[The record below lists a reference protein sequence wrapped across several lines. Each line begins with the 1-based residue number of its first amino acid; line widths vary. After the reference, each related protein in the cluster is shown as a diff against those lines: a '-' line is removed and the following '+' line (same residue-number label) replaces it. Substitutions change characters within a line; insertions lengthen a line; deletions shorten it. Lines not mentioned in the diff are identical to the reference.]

1 MNLSNLSKR
10 LDELI
15 KERDKTITQFGSE
28 IGCSGT
34 AVSRYIQGK
43 SYPTV
48 DIAVRMAD
56 YFKCSVDFLL
66 GIKDEEFDNYEFK
79 TCPPFGE
86 RLIEICKEKQ
96 ISRYKLQQLTDIPE
110 SVMRYWVR
118 GKTKPSLVNVVKIAE
133 KLKISVDYL
142 LGREK

>member
-1 MNLSNLSKR
+1 MNLSNFSKR

-15 KERDKTITQFGSE
+15 KEHYKTITQFSLEISCSE
-28 IGCSGT
+28 AT
-34 AVSRYIQGK
+34 VSRYIQGK

-56 YFKCSVDFLL
+56 YFNCSVDFLL
-66 GIKDEEFDNYEFK
+66 GIKDEEFEKFEFK
-79 TCPPFGE
+79 PCPPFGE
-86 RLIEICKEKQ
+86 RFVEVCKEKQ
-96 ISRYKLQQLTDIPE
+96 ISRYKLQQLTEIPE

-118 GKTKPSLVNVVKIAE
+118 GKTKPSIVNIVKIAE
-133 KLKISVDYL
+133 KLKVSVDYL

>member
-1 MNLSNLSKR
+1 MNLSNFSKR

-15 KERDKTITQFGSE
+15 KELDKTITQFSLE

-34 AVSRYIQGK
+34 AVSRYIKGK

-66 GIKDEEFDNYEFK
+66 GIKREEFEKLEFK

-86 RLIEICKEKQ
+86 RLIEICNEKH

-118 GKTKPSLVNVVKIAE
+118 GKTKPSIVNIIKIAE
-133 KLKISVDYL
+133 KLNVSVDYL

>member
-1 MNLSNLSKR
+1 MNLSNFSKR

-15 KERDKTITQFGSE
+15 KEHGITLTQFSSQ
-28 IGCSGT
+28 IGCSGAT
-34 AVSRYIQGK
+34 VSRYIQSK
-43 SYPTV
+43 SYPTI
-48 DIAVRMAD
+48 DITVRMAD

-66 GIKDEEFDNYEFK
+66 GIKDEEFERLEFNP
-79 TCPPFGE
+79 CPPFGE
-86 RLIEICKEKQ
+86 QLVEVCEEKQ

-118 GKTKPSLVNVVKIAE
+118 GKTKPSIVNVVKIAD
-133 KLKISVDYL
+133 KLKVSVDYL